1 MVSRRKRCKSLYIP
15 QRIIVEIAKS
25 MESPVTL
32 IEAPSGYGKTM
43 AVREYLDYFMKGEI
57 RNLWYTC
64 LGESANAAWNGIC
77 LMLEQVDSR
86 TARKLSLLG
95 LPTNDNL
102 AHVMIDMQEISCNQE
117 TVFVID
123 NYQLIQKDMPLKFLE
138 ALTHHNNLFLHFII
152 ISHPPSVTEDIISN
166 VPLMRYLDSRLFLF
180 DKNDIQQLF
189 LYNGISLTLDK
200 SSEICAITEGW
211 VAALNMYCLEYKAK
225 GRFSICGEISNLIE
239 NTIWNR
245 MTARE
250 QSLLLSLS
258 IFESF
263 SARQICIIL
272 GTDKV
277 PEYARNLIKRNIMV
291 RYEDNLRGYVMHS
304 LLREYLLQRVERYCS
319 AEEKSMLYER
329 TGLACVAE
337 KQYYQAAGSFY
348 KAESYEQLMKLPLKG
363 ENLANYMGKDS
374 DVFMMNVVENTPSK
388 ILYKYPKLL
397 FVFAFELFLL
407 GKIEYF
413 SRMCRIISDIL
424 DFEYALE
431 SDIRMM
437 LKGEFILLISFTKF
451 NDIYEMSKMHRE
463 AYKILGGPSKLI
475 VANHAWTF
483 GAPSVLYM
491 FWGKSG
497 QLAEDIK
504 IMNECIPYYSK
515 LAGGH
520 GSGAGEAM
528 SAEAL
533 FMQGDD
539 ISSESMCYKTIY
551 MANTHKQDSIVL
563 SAYLQLAK
571 IAIFRGDI
579 KAYLQAVAGI
589 QDTINVAT
597 EQRTQYVGDLCLGF
611 LSVLRGKTDDV
622 KLWITDFRSIFSS
635 LYEVATSFA
644 HIIHLKYLLIEGGVN
659 SRSEISGFAEAYL
672 SLAEKLN
679 FLFPKLYIF
688 IILGLLNQ
696 ELGMFGEAQK
706 YIKLALDIAMPD
718 KIYMPFAEMG
728 KEIMPLME
736 RVLLINKYQESAR
749 KILELAKKQEF
760 GVSCINRQ
768 LYRDKYNL
776 TPREQEISSLAAEGM
791 SNADIAEKLFISVY
805 TVKNTL
811 KKVFIKLNIK
821 KRDEL
826 KKFRL

>member
-1 MVSRRKRCKSLYIP
+1 MASRLKRSKSLYIP
-15 QRIIVEIAKS
+15 QRVIVELDKS

-32 IEAPSGYGKTM
+32 IEAPSGFGKTM
-43 AVREYLDYFMKGEI
+43 AVREYLDYFLKGEI

-64 LGESANAAWNGIC
+64 LGESAHAVWNGIC
-77 LMLEQVDSR
+77 LMLEQVDSH

-95 LPTNDNL
+95 MPTNDNL
-102 AHVMIDMQEISCNQE
+102 AHVMIDMQEISCKQE

-138 ALTHHNNLFLHFII
+138 ALAHHNNLFLHFIV
-152 ISHPPSVTEDIISN
+152 ISHPPSVADDIISN
-166 VPLMRYLDSRLFLF
+166 VPLMRYVDSRLFLF

-189 LYNGISLTLDK
+189 LHNGISLTLEK
-200 SSEICAITEGW
+200 SSEIHAITEGW
-211 VAALNMYCLEYKAK
+211 VAALNMYCSGYKAK
-225 GRFSICGEISNLIE
+225 GRFSICGGINDLIE

-245 MTARE
+245 LTARE
-250 QSLLLSLS
+250 QYLLLSLS
-258 IFESF
+258 IFELF
-263 SARQICIIL
+263 SVSQICIVL
-272 GTDKV
+272 GTDKL
-277 PEYARNLIKRNIMV
+277 PEYARNLIKSNIMV
-291 RYEDNLRGYVMHS
+291 RYEDNLRGYIMHS
-304 LLREYLLQRVERYCS
+304 LLREYLLHRVERYCS
-319 AEEKSMLYER
+319 EEEKSMLYER

-337 KQYYQAAGSFY
+337 KQYYQAAGFFY
-348 KAESYEQLMKLPLKG
+348 KAKSYEQLMKLPLKG
-363 ENLANYMGKDS
+363 HDLANYMGKNS
-374 DVFMMNVVENTPSK
+374 DVFMMNVIENTPSK
-388 ILYKYPKLL
+388 VLYKYPQLL
-397 FVFAFELFLL
+397 FIFAFELFLL
-407 GKIEYF
+407 GKIESF
-413 SRMCRIISDIL
+413 SRMCSIISDIL
-424 DFEYALE
+424 DFEDAFE
-431 SDIRMM
+431 SDIRM
-437 LKGEFILLISFTKF
+437 LKGEFILLMSFTKF
-451 NDIYEMSKMHRE
+451 NDIYEMSEMHRE

-497 QLAEDIK
+497 QLAEEMK
-504 IMNECIPYYSK
+504 IMNECIPYYNK

-528 SAEAL
+528 GSEGL

-551 MANTHKQDSIVL
+551 MANTHRQDSIVL
-563 SAYLQLAK
+563 CAYLQLAR
-571 IAIFRGDI
+571 IAMFRGDT
-579 KAYLQAVAGI
+579 KAYLQAVERI

-597 EQRTQYVGDLCLGF
+597 EQRIQYVGDLCLGF

-622 KLWITDFRSIFSS
+622 KLWITDFRSISSS

-644 HIIHLKYLLIEGGVN
+644 HIIHLKYLWVEGGVN
-659 SRSEISGFAEAYL
+659 KRSEISGFAEAYL

-679 FLFPKLYIF
+679 FLFPKVYIF

-706 YIKLALDIAMPD
+706 YIKRALDIAMPD
-718 KIYMPFAEMG
+718 KVYMPFAEMG
-728 KEIMPLME
+728 KEVVPLME
-736 RVLLINKYQESAR
+736 RVSLINEYQESAR

-760 GVSCINRQ
+760 GVSCINQQ
-768 LYRDKYNL
+768 LNRDKYNL

-811 KKVFIKLNIK
+811 KKVFVKLNIK